1 MNTRTLGRPIHSHIA
16 ERMVGVGNRVKQR
29 YAQRESEERISG
41 KVRALANGT
50 MHDARAVAYEYEEAH
65 RGEVS
70 FQAKLA
76 KPRKHWR
83 DHQTGQV
90 RTSAPPGR
98 RWRNKEVTSRKLV
111 RFAERASKVTTE
123 VAKAAEEAAEVRAK
137 AGADVKGRT
146 AKRKKDETA
155 KLNAAEVK
163 RNSSTSAKTKK
174 YNDQTRKEK
183 AAASDPPRVRLGM
196 INLLKPPLKEILAL
210 ECEARGIVVS
220 KGRTEL
226 VNFLVQALRDHHD

>member
-146 AKRKKDETA
+146 AKRKKR
-155 KLNAAEVK
+155 
-163 RNSSTSAKTKK
+163 RNSEVECRGGEAKFV
-174 YNDQTRKEK
+174 YERKDE
-183 AAASDPPRVRLGM
+183 
-196 INLLKPPLKEILAL
+196 E
-210 ECEARGIVVS
+210 
-220 KGRTEL
+220 
-226 VNFLVQALRDHHD
+226 VQ